1 MVSGGTSFLR
11 DLDAAA
17 LGLIVRRIV
26 KRRMTR
32 ALGQGLA
39 PVLVVSGLATVIGE
53 PVGAATPTVDA
64 PVPTYGFPSVTYTG
78 SGQAATEEK
87 PQSKLWWNDGSWWAD
102 MWTTGSGWRIYKL
115 DRTAEKWVDTGVGI
129 DSRTNT
135 LADTL
140 WDGAHLYVASHV
152 VTTSTENAPVA
163 SLPNQPARLYRYS
176 YANGKYTL
184 DAGFPTTITSD
195 SSETMTIDKDST
207 GSIWATWTHVTGD
220 ATAGYTN
227 SVMVNS
233 STAGGANWGTPAV
246 LPVNNV
252 HPTPDDIS
260 AVVAFGKKQIGVMW
274 SDQSTGSVWWATHT
288 DGQSASSW
296 KAQPAVQG
304 KGIADDHLN
313 LKSLQADSAGRVFA
327 AVKTSLD
334 ETATD
339 KTLPQLQLLVF
350 KPGTGSFS
358 RSTISTLADCQTRPQ
373 IVLDPDNNKVHAF
386 QTGPATSVS
395 GCPYTG
401 VSGAIY
407 EKTADMDNPV
417 FASGRGTPVI
427 QDGSS
432 LNMNNVST
440 SKQPVNS
447 ATGIVALATDDVAK
461 RYWFA
466 DLPVGGGKTAT
477 APGTFVPVTPKRF
490 LDTRTSSKVGPG
502 GTVSFQVGGASGI
515 PANVSSV
522 VFNLTVTE
530 PEANGF
536 ISAYPSLTSAPA
548 TSNVNYGK
556 GQTVPNLVTVPV
568 GSDGKVTLKNSSTG
582 ATQLV
587 ADVSGY
593 YIGGTPAVPGA
604 LVPVGPSRLLD
615 TRSSS
620 PIAAHATMSF
630 QVGGSSGIPDK
641 VSAVVFNLTVTQP
654 QSDGFITAY
663 PSGGAAPNA
672 SNVNY
677 APNQTVPNL
686 VTVPVGADGKVN
698 LTNNS
703 NGSAQLVADVFGYY
717 VAGTPT
723 AAGAFVPVGPSR
735 FLDTRVST
743 GPVATNTSASF
754 QVGGASGIPASV
766 AGVVFNLTVTEPTS
780 NGFITAYPSGQAVP
794 NASNVN
800 FGKSQ
805 TVPNLVVVPVGS
817 DGKVSLRNSSTGGTV
832 QLVSDVSGYFL
843 GG

>member
-1 MVSGGTSFLR
+1 M
-11 DLDAAA
+11 
-17 LGLIVRRIV
+17 
-26 KRRMTR
+26 KRQMTR
-32 ALGQGLA
+32 ALGQGLVA
-39 PVLVVSGLATVIGE
+39 VLAISGLTTALGGPASAVTEAV
-53 PVGAATPTVDA
+53 VA
-64 PVPTYGFPSVTYTG
+64 PPPTYGSPSVSYAG
-78 SGQAATEEK
+78 SGQAATAEK

-115 DRTAEKWVDTGVGI
+115 DRSVGKWVDTGVAI

-140 WDGAHLYVASHV
+140 WDGTHLYVASHV
-152 VTTSTENAPVA
+152 VTTSTESAPVA

-176 YANGKYTL
+176 YSNGKYTL

-207 GSIWATWTHVTGD
+207 GTVWATWTHVTGD
-220 ATAGYTN
+220 ATAGFTN
-227 SVMVNS
+227 TVMVNS
-233 STAGGANWGTPAV
+233 ATADGTKWGTPAV

-288 DGQSASSW
+288 DGQPAGSW

-334 ETATD
+334 QTATD
-339 KTLPQLQLLVF
+339 MTLPQLQLLVF

-373 IVLDPDNNKVHAF
+373 IVLDPENNKVHAF
-386 QTGPATSVS
+386 QTGPATSAS

-417 FASGRGTPVI
+417 FSPGRGTPVI

-447 ATGIVALATDDVAK
+447 TTGLVALATDDVAK

-466 DLPVGGGKTAT
+466 DLPVGNNKTAT

-490 LDTRTSSKVGPG
+490 LDTRTSSKVTPG
-502 GTVSFQVGGASGI
+502 GTVSFQVAGSSGI
-515 PANVSSV
+515 PSNVSSV

-536 ISAYPSLTSAPA
+536 ISAYPSLTNAPA
-548 TSNVNYGK
+548 TSNVNFGK
-556 GQTVPNLVTVPV
+556 GDTVPNLVTVPV
-568 GSDGKVTLKNSSTG
+568 GKDGKVTLKNSSTG
-582 ATQLV
+582 GTQLI

-593 YIGGTPAVPGA
+593 YLGGTPAVPGA
-604 LVPVGPSRLLD
+604 LVPVGPQRLLD
-615 TRSSS
+615 TRTSSAVA
-620 PIAAHATMSF
+620 PHGTTSF
-630 QVGGSSGIPDK
+630 QVGGVSGVPDQ

-663 PSGGAAPNA
+663 PSGGSAPNA

-686 VTVPVGADGKVN
+686 VTVPVGADGKVS
-698 LTNNS
+698 LANNS
-703 NGSAQLVADVFGYY
+703 NGSTQLVADIFGYY
-717 VAGTPT
+717 IAGTPT
-723 AAGAFVPVGPSR
+723 ATGAFVPVGPAR
-735 FLDTRVST
+735 FLDTRGTT
-743 GPVATNTSASF
+743 GPVATSTSTTF
-754 QVGGASGIPASV
+754 QVAGVAGIPASA
-766 AGVVFNLTVTEPTS
+766 AGVVFNLTVTEPAS

-800 FGKSQ
+800 FAKNQ
-805 TVPNLVVVPVGS
+805 TVPNLAVVPVGS
-817 DGKVSLRNSSTGGTV
+817 DGKVALRNSSTGGTV
-832 QLVSDVSGYFL
+832 QLVSDVAGYFL